1 MSKTREDMVTQQ
13 FEFEEDSIDKIVEY
27 AKNQFVGEIISDLGL
42 EMADGI
48 SMESKDFED
57 LISDVFGY
65 GVRIGVYCML
75 GIYKDVIAS
84 KEEKN
89 D

>member
-1 MSKTREDMVTQQ
+1 MSKVENMGVKED
-13 FEFEEDSIDKIVEY
+13 DIDKIVEY
-27 AKNQFVGEIISDLGL
+27 AENEFVGEIISDLGL

-65 GVRIGVYCML
+65 GVRIGVYGML
-75 GIYKDVIAS
+75 EIYKDVIARR
-84 KEEKN
+84 EEEY

>member
-1 MSKTREDMVTQQ
+1 MSEIKEDVATQQ
-13 FEFEEDSIDKIVEY
+13 FEFEEDSIDKIVEH

-65 GVRIGVYCML
+65 GVRIGVYSML
-75 GIYKDVIAS
+75 KILDEVSDKAV
-84 KEEKN
+84 
-89 D
+89 

>member
-1 MSKTREDMVTQQ
+1 MSEIKEDVATQQ

-42 EMADGI
+42 GMGLSV
-48 SMESKDFED
+48 SMESED
-57 LISDVFGY
+57 LEALISDVFCY
-65 GVRIGVYCML
+65 GIRIGVYGML

>member
-1 MSKTREDMVTQQ
+1 
-13 FEFEEDSIDKIVEY
+13 
-27 AKNQFVGEIISDLGL
+27 
-42 EMADGI
+42 MADGI

-65 GVRIGVYCML
+65 GVRIGFYGML
-75 GIYKDVIAS
+75 EIYKDVIARR
-84 KEEKN
+84 EEDN

>member
-1 MSKTREDMVTQQ
+1 MSEIKEDVATQQ

-42 EMADGI
+42 EMSDGI

-65 GVRIGVYCML
+65 GVRIGVYGML
-75 GIYKDVIAS
+75 GIYKDIIAS

>member
-1 MSKTREDMVTQQ
+1 MSKTREDVVTQQ
-13 FEFEEDSIDKIVEY
+13 FEFEEDSINKIVEY

-65 GVRIGVYCML
+65 GVRIGVYSML
-75 GIYKDVIAS
+75 KILDEVSDKAV
-84 KEEKN
+84 
-89 D
+89 

>member
-1 MSKTREDMVTQQ
+1 MSKVENMGVKED
-13 FEFEEDSIDKIVEY
+13 DIDKIVEY
-27 AKNQFVGEIISDLGL
+27 AEKKFVREIISDLGL

-65 GVRIGVYCML
+65 GVRIGVCGML
-75 GIYKDVIAS
+75 EIYKDVIARR
-84 KEEKN
+84 EEEN

>member
-1 MSKTREDMVTQQ
+1 MSEIKEDVATQQ
-13 FEFEEDSIDKIVEY
+13 FEFEDSIDKIVEY

-65 GVRIGVYCML
+65 GVRIGVYGML
-75 GIYKDVIAS
+75 GIYEDVIAS
-84 KEEKN
+84 KEEL
-89 D
+89 

>member
-1 MSKTREDMVTQQ
+1 MSEIKEDVATQQ

-27 AKNQFVGEIISDLGL
+27 AKNQFVGEIVSDLGL

-65 GVRIGVYCML
+65 GVRIGVYGMP

>member
-1 MSKTREDMVTQQ
+1 MSKVENMGVKED
-13 FEFEEDSIDKIVEY
+13 DIDKIVEY
-27 AKNQFVGEIISDLGL
+27 AENKFVGEIISDLGL

-65 GVRIGVYCML
+65 GVRIGVYGML
-75 GIYKDVIAS
+75 EIYKDVIAR
-84 KEEKN
+84 KEEEN